1 MNVNPYTQV
10 RENLQR
16 SEPLVSR
23 HGEAD
28 RLHAI
33 LSEIEEKIEEKVLHI
48 LVYGAY
54 NAGKST
60 LINVLLDED
69 QARVGDIPTTD
80 RADFYDWNGYRL
92 VDTPGIN
99 APIKHEQATA
109 DQLARTNAVVLVVRE
124 GDQDAKDVY
133 MRLFEMMEQ
142 EKEIFIILNHQLGND
157 VEIVQSIDRIGEIL
171 SHLAVEEAINR
182 TQVERLPIYP
192 MNLRTALSG
201 RKRQHEQLLAHSGF
215 TRFADAFADWT
226 RQRDTRHHHLSE
238 IKNTV
243 KSLWYDPVI
252 ANLKELEEPQGNGA
266 VDHLR
271 DKERRV
277 TAQKTRM
284 HGAAYSMVQ
293 SEIGGIRSS
302 LGEVLESSESTQAAD
317 EALSRLLQPVF
328 KKIEAWLHEE
338 LGKVQASI
346 EVTADASKI
355 GKGDGST
362 ADKPGSNVK
371 DLIVENRG
379 KVIENVGKFVT
390 DKESVKGVLLAG
402 RGMKAFGI
410 RDVLQLKGKWA
421 RTLDK
426 WATGFTRVAKG
437 GLVVLQVGLAVLD
450 AVRADSRQKK
460 ENEEMRR
467 MTVEWYRA
475 VDSVCSELRTDLVRV
490 IDEVIE
496 DTLGAE
502 LGRIREE
509 IESVTKYRSGRESDY
524 QELLDHRSQLEG
536 IAFTASKQPPAETV
550 VT

>member
-1 MNVNPYTQV
+1 MNINPYTQV
-10 RENLQR
+10 RENLRR

-23 HGEAD
+23 HGQAD
-28 RLHAI
+28 KLHAI

-60 LINVLLDED
+60 LINVLLGEE
-69 QARVGDIPTTD
+69 QALVGDIPTTD
-80 RADFYDWNGYRL
+80 RVDFYDWNGYRL
-92 VDTPGIN
+92 VDTPGVN
-99 APIKHEQATA
+99 APIKHERATA

-133 MRLFEMMEQ
+133 MRLFSMMEQ
-142 EKEIFIILNHQLGND
+142 EKAIFIILNHQLD
-157 VEIVQSIDRIGEIL
+157 SAEEIVQSISRIGEIL
-171 SHLAVEEAINR
+171 SHLAVEKGISQ

-192 MNLRTALSG
+192 MNLKTALSG
-201 RKRQHEQLLAHSGF
+201 RKQQREQLLAHSGF
-215 TRFADAFADWT
+215 THFVDAFADWT
-226 RQRDTRHHHLSE
+226 RQHDTHHHHLSE

-252 ANLKELEEPQGNGA
+252 ASLTELEEAQGSGA

-271 DKERRV
+271 DKERAV

-293 SEIGGIRSS
+293 SEISGIRSS
-302 LGEVLESSESTQAAD
+302 IGEVLESSESTQTAD
-317 EALSRLLQPVF
+317 EALNRLLQPVF
-328 KKIEAWLHEE
+328 KKLEAWLHDE
-338 LGKVQASI
+338 LGEVQASI
-346 EVTADASKI
+346 EVTADASQVNE
-355 GKGDGST
+355 GDGSE
-362 ADKPGSNVK
+362 ADKRGSSVT
-371 DLIVENRG
+371 DLIVENRA

-410 RDVLQLKGKWA
+410 RDVLKLKGKWA
-421 RTLDK
+421 STLDK

-437 GLVVLQVGLAVLD
+437 GLVVMQVGLAILD
-450 AVRADSRQKK
+450 AVRADNRQKK
-460 ENEEMRR
+460 ENQEMRR
-467 MTVEWYRA
+467 LAVESYRA
-475 VDSVCSELRTDLVRV
+475 VDSVCSELKTDLVRM

-509 IESVTKYRSGRESDY
+509 IESVTKYWSGRESDY
-524 QELLDHRSQLEG
+524 QELLGHRSQLDE
-536 IAFTASKQPPAETV
+536 IAFTANQTHATS
-550 VT
+550 